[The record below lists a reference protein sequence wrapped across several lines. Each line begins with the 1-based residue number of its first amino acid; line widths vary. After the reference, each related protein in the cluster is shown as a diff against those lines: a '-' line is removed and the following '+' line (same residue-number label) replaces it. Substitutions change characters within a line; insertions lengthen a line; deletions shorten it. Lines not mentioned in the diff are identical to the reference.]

1 MLRLT
6 ALVMGSPMPGLS
18 GREQRNLMTTPLPSA
33 GSRTVLVVDDEP
45 LVRVVVGR
53 LLEEWGFKAVE
64 ADNGK
69 TGLQLA
75 RRLNGGLS
83 MVITDLIMPYMDGF
97 EFALAFRR
105 LYPDVPIL
113 FMTGQSPT
121 AMVGRVAA
129 REQLLFKPFD
139 PDTFLD
145 AVARL
150 LESRINEKLPA

>member
-1 MLRLT
+1 MT
-6 ALVMGSPMPGLS
+6 A
-18 GREQRNLMTTPLPSA
+18 PLLSA

-69 TGLQLA
+69 TALQLA

-83 MVITDLIMPYMDGF
+83 MVITDLVMPYMDGF

-113 FMTGQSPT
+113 FMTGRAPANLLGSLAP
-121 AMVGRVAA
+121 

-150 LESRINEKLPA
+150 LESRINERLPA

>member
-1 MLRLT
+1 MTLSLR
-6 ALVMGSPMPGLS
+6 
-18 GREQRNLMTTPLPSA
+18 EA
-33 GSRTVLVVDDEP
+33 GSRTVLVIDDEP
-45 LVRVVVGR
+45 MVRVLVGR

-75 RRLNGGLS
+75 RELNGALC
-83 MVITDLIMPYMDGF
+83 MVITDLVMPQMDGY
-97 EFALAFRR
+97 EFAKAFLQ
-105 LYPDVPIL
+105 LYPGVPIL
-113 FMTGQSPT
+113 FMTGKCPSSLAGDFSSQ
-121 AMVGRVAA
+121 

-150 LESRINEKLPA
+150 LEARINQRPVSA